1 MDKYEGCNKGESAV
15 TATQK
20 PKRKRMG
27 LRGFLIKLG
36 ISAFIVVLFLC
47 VRYLPMSWLEPVRRV
62 LHDIF
67 CFDFFGR
74 TSFGGMPILAFFG
87 L

>member
-1 MDKYEGCNKGESAV
+1 MDKYEGCNKVESAV

-36 ISAFIVVLFLC
+36 ISEFIVVLFLC
-47 VRYLPMSWLEPVRRV
+47 VRYLPMS
-62 LHDIF
+62 
-67 CFDFFGR
+67 
-74 TSFGGMPILAFFG
+74 
-87 L
+87 

>member
-1 MDKYEGCNKGESAV
+1 MDKYEGCNKVESAV
-15 TATQK
+15 SAAQK
-20 PKRKRMG
+20 PKKKRMG
-27 LRGFLIKLG
+27 WRAFCIKLG
-36 ISAFIVVLFLC
+36 IAAFIVAVFLC
-47 VRYLPMSWLEPVRRV
+47 VRYLPFSWLAPVRQV

-74 TSFGGMPILAFFG
+74 TSFGGVPILAYFG